1 VYKLSIQAKPNTPKG
16 GRPMKKIAYLAMDVH
31 ARSCTLGHMDED
43 GTFIG
48 NRYFATSEKNIID
61 ALKSI
66 RAKNKILTIEEG
78 TLTHWAA
85 QVARPHVIEVIACDP
100 RENALIFKSP
110 NKKDEVDTHR
120 LCRLLR
126 LGELKHVYHTFND
139 DRAIFK
145 ASAQHYLDL
154 RGQLTRLKHKIKAAY
169 RRWGIIDVFSNSIY
183 STSGR
188 EKYLKKIKH
197 KPIRGQIKRLYYLMD
212 QTESM
217 RKSALHSM
225 KQLGLKY
232 PEIREFE
239 KIPGIATINAHV
251 FDAFIQTPHRF
262 ATRSRLW
269 RYCRLSITDRT
280 SDGKQLGYKRL
291 ESSGVSELKAL
302 SFRAF
307 MAAMRGDN
315 EVKRFYLD
323 SLNRTHDRKHAR
335 LNTQRKILSVMFG
348 LWRKGEAYRPELF
361 SGSA

>member
-1 VYKLSIQAKPNTPKG
+1 
-16 GRPMKKIAYLAMDVH
+16 MKTIAYLAMDVH

-43 GTFIG
+43 GTFRG
-48 NRYFATSEKNIID
+48 NRRFITSEKNIID
-61 ALKSI
+61 AIKSVK
-66 RAKNKILTIEEG
+66 AKNKFLTMEEG
-78 TLTHWAA
+78 TLSHWAA
-85 QVARPHVIEVIACDP
+85 QVARTYVIDVIVCDP

-110 NKKDEVDTHR
+110 NKKDKVDTR
-120 LCRLLR
+120 SLCRLLR
-126 LGELKHVYHTFND
+126 LGELKPVYHTLND

-154 RGQLTRLKHKIKAAY
+154 RNQLTRLKHKIKAIY
-169 RRWGIIDVFSNSIY
+169 RRWGIINVITSSVY
-183 STSGR
+183 SSSGR
-188 EKYLKKIKH
+188 DKYLKKIKH
-197 KPIRGQIKRLYYLMD
+197 IPIRRQLRRLYYLMD
-212 QTESM
+212 QTEAL

-239 KIPGIATINAHV
+239 KIPGIATVNAHV

-262 ATRSRLW
+262 AKRNQLW
-269 RYCRLSITDRT
+269 KYCRLSITDRS

-291 ESSGVSELKAL
+291 DTSGVSELKAL

-307 MAAMRGDN
+307 MAAMRGEN

-323 SLNRTHDRKHAR
+323 SLHRTHDHKHAR
-335 LNTQRKILSVMFG
+335 LNTQRKILTVMLG
-348 LWRKGEAYRPELF
+348 IWKKGKTYRPELF